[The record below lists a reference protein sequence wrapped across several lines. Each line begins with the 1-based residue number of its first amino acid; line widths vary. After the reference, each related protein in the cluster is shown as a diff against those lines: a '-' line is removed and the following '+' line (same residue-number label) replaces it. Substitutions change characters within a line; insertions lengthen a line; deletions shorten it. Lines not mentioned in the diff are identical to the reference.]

1 MLCKLTL
8 NCPLSIIQKNNIHLA
23 LKDTSHKWGYR
34 MAYSRC
40 QIYSIAFLSLSF
52 TQLHNLFLLIAFIYL
67 QKVVK
72 DISYGI
78 LQKHSRDLGN
88 FQGPYFGFAF
98 LISKVCW
105 EYISNVLYKYWSEN
119 VKMWKVCWEYIS
131 NVLYKYWSEIY
142 LLIMTRFL
150 TFAKMV

>member
-8 NCPLSIIQKNNIHLA
+8 NYPLSIIQKNNIHLA

-88 FQGPYFGFAF
+88 FQGRYFGFAF

-105 EYISNVLYKYWSEN
+105 EYISYCINIEVKSTFWLWLDFLHLPRWCNKIYPSED
-119 VKMWKVCWEYIS
+119 S
-131 NVLYKYWSEIY
+131 G
-142 LLIMTRFL
+142 
-150 TFAKMV
+150 

>member
-1 MLCKLTL
+1 
-8 NCPLSIIQKNNIHLA
+8 
-23 LKDTSHKWGYR
+23 

-88 FQGPYFGFAF
+88 FQGPYFGFAL
-98 LISKVCW
+98 LISKVC
-105 EYISNVLYKYWSEN
+105 
-119 VKMWKVCWEYIS
+119 
-131 NVLYKYWSEIY
+131 
-142 LLIMTRFL
+142 
-150 TFAKMV
+150 

>member
-8 NCPLSIIQKNNIHLA
+8 NYPLSIIQKNNIHLA

-72 DISYGI
+72 DITYGI

-88 FQGPYFGFAF
+88 FQGRYFGFAF

-105 EYISNVLYKYWSEN
+105 ECISNVLYKYWCEN
-119 VKMWKVCWEYIS
+119 VKMWKVC
-131 NVLYKYWSEIY
+131 WSEIY

-150 TFAKMV
+150 TSAKMV